1 MLEIHLILLI
11 HRPFGML
18 AKLESMHLKYGV
30 QPKRLL
36 RFEQVLSKLLKQV
49 WNLLELWTKVKTR

>member
-49 WNLLELWTKVKTR
+49 WNLLEL